1 MHRWPGVILVCVTVL
16 FAFGQTPSS
25 KYQPGTIMAVVAHQS
40 PGQSDSDVTQYNVS
54 VKVGSTTYVV
64 LFTPPNGSNTVKYVV
79 GDELLVLVGSNTLTF
94 NTATT
99 GETVVPI
106 LSRETLPAQSL
117 DSSKASGQYFSMNLQ
132 HLSETLA
139 LTDNQQAE
147 IKPILEQEAG
157 DVREIYVNPVL
168 SRKDKLTRCEKI
180 ARASD
185 QKIKPLLSTTQVHKF
200 QDLRNEQKQE
210 LKGMIAD
217 QKSKQN

>member
-1 MHRWPGVILVCVTVL
+1 MRKCLGVILVCVAFL
-16 FAFGQTPSS
+16 SAFGQTPSS
-25 KYQPGTIMAVVAHQS
+25 KYQPGTIMAVTAHQN

-54 VKVGSTTYVV
+54 VKVGNTTYMV
-64 LFTPPNGSNTVKYVV
+64 LFTPPNGSTTVKYAV
-79 GDELLVLVGSNTLTF
+79 GDELLVLVGNNTLTF
-94 NTATT
+94 NTATSGKT
-99 GETVVPI
+99 AVPI

-117 DSSKASGQYFSMNLQ
+117 DSTNAPGQYFSLNLQ

-168 SRKDKLTRCEKI
+168 SRKDKLARCEKI

-200 QDLRNEQKQE
+200 QDVRNEQKQE
-210 LKGMIAD
+210 LKGMITD
-217 QKSKQN
+217 QKSEQN

>member
-1 MHRWPGVILVCVTVL
+1 MPW
-16 FAFGQTPSS
+16 
-25 KYQPGTIMAVVAHQS
+25 
-40 PGQSDSDVTQYNVS
+40 
-54 VKVGSTTYVV
+54 
-64 LFTPPNGSNTVKYVV
+64 
-79 GDELLVLVGSNTLTF
+79 GDELLVLVGSNKLTF
-94 NTATT
+94 NTAVPGKTA
-99 GETVVPI
+99 VPI
-106 LSRETLPAQSL
+106 LSQETIPAQSPN
-117 DSSKASGQYFSMNLQ
+117 SSHVPGQYFSMNLQ

-200 QDLRNEQKQE
+200 QDVRNEQKQE